1 MKITVEF
8 NSLDEIS
15 EFQKLYVAG
24 NNIIEDFIKEE
35 VSKRLP
41 EAAQAEALEPK
52 KGKKA
57 GTKQPEKVEKEPES
71 GTNEPES
78 GTEASETGTEEKP
91 KVDAV
96 EVRKLLT
103 KVNKAAG
110 KNMAKEWIAE
120 LGHEA
125 LTDVTEADELAQLKA
140 KAEEYLHA

>member
-1 MKITVEF
+1 MKITVTVDSFEELF
-8 NSLDEIS
+8 NLSEELQKMNLQREIGIAS
-15 EFQKLYVAG
+15 
-24 NNIIEDFIKEE
+24 IEGKEE
-35 VSKRLP
+35 KP
-41 EAAQAEALEPK
+41 EKKKAPKKEEPK
-52 KGKKA
+52 
-57 GTKQPEKVEKEPES
+57 TEEPE
-71 GTNEPES
+71 EVKE
-78 GTEASETGTEEKP
+78 EAPAKEEAP

-140 KAEEYLHA
+140 KAEEYLNA